1 MALSSD
7 HGAKFLSL
15 KDLLVAAELLLR
27 KLLLCL
33 EGSTDWCTEKGDGD
47 NSVIDLLS
55 DGLSLLQKWAALPSC
70 LRCACRSALWVQLG
84 GGGESVTQGILLEN
98 KGKRSP
104 WYPGFQEPAWA
115 RCFEYGGLEGE
126 HLGWCGWVSC
136 TVTFR
141 PISKAAGCFPPGT
154 TCNPSCFCKGSSSV
168 FFGLWS

>member
-33 EGSTDWCTEKGDGD
+33 EGGTDWCTEKGDSD

-55 DGLSLLQKWAALPSC
+55 NGLSLLQKRAALPSC
-70 LRCACRSALWVQLG
+70 LRCARGSALWVQRG
-84 GGGESVTQGILLEN
+84 GGGCGGGESVTQGVLLEN

-126 HLGWCGWVSC
+126 HLG
-136 TVTFR
+136 
-141 PISKAAGCFPPGT
+141 
-154 TCNPSCFCKGSSSV
+154 
-168 FFGLWS
+168 